1 MGNPVTTQPIDT
13 VQNESVSSRLIYLE
27 KEISLL
33 RTRNKVLSTYNKLQ
47 DEQMKALHE
56 LIKINTRAVE
66 QALESLNAIINDIRK
81 CNKT

>member
-1 MGNPVTTQPIDT
+1 MGLQVTITPEQETI
-13 VQNESVSSRLIYLE
+13 ESKLIYLE
-27 KEISLL
+27 KEVNLL

-47 DEQMKALHE
+47 DEQIKALHE